1 MPHIH
6 LDAPHEA
13 LARVDVSRVLV
24 DLVGAL
30 SAAETV
36 SPAAVKAY
44 VSRRDEFVV
53 GEGHRRLFVHCMV
66 SLLEGRPLELRQKI
80 GRDIRAVLLNY
91 WDNSDIACTVEI
103 REMNPETY
111 LK

>member
-1 MPHIH
+1 LPHIH
-6 LDAPHEA
+6 LDAPRLALEA
-13 LARVDVSRVLV
+13 VDVQKILGELV
-24 DLVGAL
+24 ATL

-44 VSRRDEFVV
+44 ATARDHYVV
-53 GEGHRRLFVHCMV
+53 GDGHTPIFVHCMV
-66 SLLEGRPLELRQKI
+66 SLLEGRPLRLRQQI
-80 GRDIRAVLLNY
+80 GQEIRAVLLKN
-91 WDNSDIACTVEI
+91 WNSPDVSCTVEV